1 DAALPPDP
9 DAAPPSPDAA
19 PPEPDAAG
27 PCADPRLGTPCV
39 LPGVCGEGV
48 YVCVADDMEPV
59 RCSTAPGEVDSPAAP
74 EICNGLDDDCDGAVD
89 GPATDALDACTE
101 GLGVCAADGVL
112 RCVDGQQTC
121 DARPGVPGEERCN
134 LLDDDCDGEV
144 DGPDADGGDACVLG
158 LGVCAADGVQRCVD
172 GQQTCDAR
180 PGAAAPEVCN
190 DLDDDCDG
198 ALDEDAGCLCVAEE
212 TAPCYDGPI
221 GTEGLGLCLGG
232 ERTCRADRQGF
243 GACEGQVLPEPEA
256 CNTLD
261 DDCDGDVDE
270 GFDFESDPANCGAC
284 GIVCGGRGALE
295 ECLAGECVLVRCEDG
310 RYDQDLDPA
319 TGCERSYE
327 PRLVYVGEGGDAEP
341 DGSPADPFP
350 TVVAALASTGEA
362 PGTTVVMLP
371 GQYPTGDLSIAA
383 ERITL
388 MADTPGTV
396 TWPIVAG
403 VAGVQL
409 RGDHSRVRGIVFT
422 AENSARAVQLVGAGM
437 EASGVVVGNVNT
449 TSAVNPPRGGV
460 GLSATGPAARL
471 SDISIGNVR
480 GMAGRQA
487 SDATR
492 NGQSAT
498 GLFVD
503 GSAPLILRV
512 TVADTTGGAG
522 GVNPSADTIHGP
534 GGSAVAVG
542 IRNAVDALIHGVLV
556 DGVTAGNGC
565 CVTFDGEKNGG
576 SGGPAFG
583 LTLTDAPGARVRAS
597 TVTRIQAGRAGASG
611 ANGSYAYAGNSGGRA
626 EAITLT
632 RADGAMLDALTVLTV
647 AGGAGGGTV
656 RASAYA
662 RNAAGGTGGGAV
674 GVNVVT
680 SLDVTLTALG
690 VDGLRPGDGGTP
702 GGGVPGV
709 AFGATI
715 DATSRGAAFDAASRV
730 HGEAFHYYD
739 GERGVVIADEVL
751 DAPVWPTN
759 WGRIT
764 LRNVSGAEVRGTR
777 VLGLTGGGARIRGA
791 GGDPGIPP
799 PTVGL
804 YIDAE
809 TTGVAVRGSEFT
821 NLVGGPAGPYSDPAE
836 AMTERG
842 GTVHAIF
849 AEAHAAD
856 TLVLS
861 GNVFGL
867 LTAGRALPGAREAQG
882 HVVAVDAARAVTADH
897 NLFHTLTGR
906 EVWGYAF
913 RAPGRNATFTHETH
927 ADYSGATQETAV
939 RVFNAEGG
947 MNAAVTHGIVAGV
960 QELLRGDVAGQAAR
974 LSHSYVLMF
983 DTLDPGVV
991 NAAAGVNVLRADPL
1005 FSFNPVEYGLAAGS
1019 PAVDAGDPE
1028 SDCDLEPPDP
1038 DGVCRADLGHL
1049 GNTPA
1054 GRGVAGR

>member
-1 DAALPPDP
+1 
-9 DAAPPSPDAA
+9 
-19 PPEPDAAG
+19 
-27 PCADPRLGTPCV
+27 
-39 LPGVCGEGV
+39 
-48 YVCVADDMEPV
+48 M
-59 RCSTAPGEVDSPAAP
+59 
-74 EICNGLDDDCDGAVD
+74 
-89 GPATDALDACTE
+89 
-101 GLGVCAADGVL
+101 
-112 RCVDGQQTC
+112 
-121 DARPGVPGEERCN
+121 
-134 LLDDDCDGEV
+134 
-144 DGPDADGGDACVLG
+144 
-158 LGVCAADGVQRCVD
+158 
-172 GQQTCDAR
+172 
-180 PGAAAPEVCN
+180 
-190 DLDDDCDG
+190 
-198 ALDEDAGCLCVAEE
+198 
-212 TAPCYDGPI
+212 
-221 GTEGLGLCLGG
+221 
-232 ERTCRADRQGF
+232 
-243 GACEGQVLPEPEA
+243 
-256 CNTLD
+256 
-261 DDCDGDVDE
+261 DE
-270 GFDFESDPANCGAC
+270 GFDYASDPSNCGAC
-284 GIVCGGRGALE
+284 GVVCGGRGAVE
-295 ECLAGECVLVRCEDG
+295 ECLEGECVLVRCEDG

-327 PRLVYVGEGGDAEP
+327 PRIVYVGDGADADP
-341 DGSPADPFP
+341 DGSAGDPFP
-350 TVVAALASTGEA
+350 TVAAALMSTGEA
-362 PGTTVVMLP
+362 PGTTVVLLP

-396 TWPIVAG
+396 TWPVVAG

-422 AENSARAVQLVGAGM
+422 AQNSARAVQLVGAGM
-437 EASGVVVGNVNT
+437 EAAEVVVENVNT

-512 TVADTTGGAG
+512 TVAGTAGGAG
-522 GVNPSADTIHGP
+522 AANANAASIQGT

-542 IRNAVDALIHGVLV
+542 VRNAVDALIHGVLV

-565 CVTFDGEKNGG
+565 CFAPAVVRDAGG
-576 SGGPAFG
+576 PGGPAFG
-583 LTLTDAPGARVRAS
+583 LTLTDAPAARVRAS

-611 ANGSYAYAGNSGGRA
+611 TNGNNAYAGNDGGRA
-626 EAITLT
+626 EAISLT
-632 RADGAMLDALTVLTV
+632 RADGAMLDAVTGLTV
-647 AGGAGGGTV
+647 AGGAGGGTAF
-656 RASAYA
+656 ASAWA

-690 VDGLRPGDGGTP
+690 VDGLRPGDGGAP

-715 DATSRGAAFDAASRV
+715 DAASRGVAFDAASRV
-730 HGEAFHYYD
+730 HGDAFHYYD
-739 GERGVVIADEVL
+739 GERDVVIADEVL
-751 DAPVWPTN
+751 DAPAWPTN

-764 LRNVSGAEVRGTR
+764 LRNVSGAEVRATR

-791 GGDPGIPP
+791 SGDPGIPP

-804 YIDAE
+804 YIDAQ
-809 TTGVAVRGSEFT
+809 TTGVAVRGAEFT
-821 NLVGGPAGPYSDPAE
+821 NLVGGPAGPYSNPAE
-836 AMTERG
+836 ATTERG
-842 GTVHAIF
+842 GTVHAVF
-849 AEAHAAD
+849 AEPHAAD

-882 HVVAVDAARAVTADH
+882 HVVAVDAARAVAADH

-939 RVFNAEGG
+939 RVFNAAGG
-947 MNAAVTHGIVAGV
+947 MIAEVTNGVVAGV

-974 LSHSYVLMF
+974 LTHGYVLMF

-1005 FSFNPVEYGLAAGS
+1005 FSFNPVEYGLSAGS
-1019 PAVDAGDPE
+1019 PAVDAGDPASACE
-1028 SDCDLEPPDP
+1028 LEPLDPDP
-1038 DGVCRADLGHL
+1038 VCRADLGHL